1 MRKLLSI
8 LIVGGLSIAP
18 AFPAQSK
25 PRTKSASHRK
35 ARRSKKGLRRR
46 AQTHAK
52 RNNKANT
59 IPKSPKLV

>member
-8 LIVGGLSIAP
+8 LIAGGLSLTP

-25 PRTKSASHRK
+25 PR
-35 ARRSKKGLRRR
+35 ARSGNHKKTHRSKKGLRRR